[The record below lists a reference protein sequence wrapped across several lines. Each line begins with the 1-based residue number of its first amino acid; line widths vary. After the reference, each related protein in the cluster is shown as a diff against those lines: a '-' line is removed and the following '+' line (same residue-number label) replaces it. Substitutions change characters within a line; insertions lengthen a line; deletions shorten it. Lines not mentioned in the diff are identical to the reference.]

1 MTVPTRGKTPT
12 FNIYLLYYNITLP
25 KSQPISAAKR
35 EAHADGEN
43 GTWRFDV
50 PVLKWRKRQKGDEKM
65 ELKTQVHN
73 IPPLYDEKS
82 RVLILGSFPS
92 VKSREAA
99 FFYAHPQNRFWP
111 TLAAV
116 LGEETP
122 KTVEEKKAMVLRR
135 GVAMWDT
142 IGSCEI
148 DGIDRMRASRTLCR
162 TICPSFW
169 MRRTFRPSSATAARP
184 TPAIKN
190 TAARSSGARPSSF
203 PPPRRPTPDG
213 RRKSLSKRGAQR

>member
-1 MTVPTRGKTPT
+1 
-12 FNIYLLYYNITLP
+12 
-25 KSQPISAAKR
+25 
-35 EAHADGEN
+35 
-43 GTWRFDV
+43 
-50 PVLKWRKRQKGDEKM
+50 M
-65 ELKTQVHN
+65 EWQAQLHN

-99 FFYAHPQNRFWP
+99 FFYAHPQIRFWP

-135 GVAMWDT
+135 GIAMWDT

-148 DGIDRMRASRTLCR
+148 AG
-162 TICPSFW
+162 
-169 MRRTFRPSSATAARP
+169 
-184 TPAIKN
+184 
-190 TAARSSGARPSSF
+190 SSGASITNVVPNDLRVILDAADIRAIFCNGGTSYDSYNRCCRALAGREAVKLPSTS
-203 PPPRRPTPDG
+203 PANARWTQEKLLKAWREALGPY
-213 RRKSLSKRGAQR
+213 LSIV

>member
-1 MTVPTRGKTPT
+1 
-12 FNIYLLYYNITLP
+12 
-25 KSQPISAAKR
+25 
-35 EAHADGEN
+35 
-43 GTWRFDV
+43 
-50 PVLKWRKRQKGDEKM
+50 M

-116 LGEETP
+116 LGEKTP
-122 KTVEEKKAMVLRR
+122 KSVEEKKAMVLRH
-135 GVAMWDT
+135 GIAMWDT

-148 DGIDRMRASRTLCR
+148 VGS
-162 TICPSFW
+162 
-169 MRRTFRPSSATAARP
+169 
-184 TPAIKN
+184 
-190 TAARSSGARPSSF
+190 
-203 PPPRRPTPDG
+203 
-213 RRKSLSKRGAQR
+213 

>member
-1 MTVPTRGKTPT
+1 
-12 FNIYLLYYNITLP
+12 
-25 KSQPISAAKR
+25 
-35 EAHADGEN
+35 
-43 GTWRFDV
+43 
-50 PVLKWRKRQKGDEKM
+50 M
-65 ELKTQVHN
+65 EWQAQLHN

-142 IGSCEI
+142 IGS
-148 DGIDRMRASRTLCR
+148 L
-162 TICPSFW
+162 
-169 MRRTFRPSSATAARP
+169 
-184 TPAIKN
+184 
-190 TAARSSGARPSSF
+190 
-203 PPPRRPTPDG
+203 
-213 RRKSLSKRGAQR
+213 SLIHI

>member
-1 MTVPTRGKTPT
+1 
-12 FNIYLLYYNITLP
+12 
-25 KSQPISAAKR
+25 
-35 EAHADGEN
+35 
-43 GTWRFDV
+43 
-50 PVLKWRKRQKGDEKM
+50 M

-99 FFYAHPQNRFWP
+99 DQGRGCGRCRRCAAPRGSLDG

-122 KTVEEKKAMVLRR
+122 KTVKEKKAMVLRR

-148 DGIDRMRASRTLCR
+148 VGSSDASITNVVPNDLSVILDAADIQAIFCNGGTSYACYKKYCRAKLGREAVQL
-162 TICPSFW
+162 PSTSPANARW
-169 MRRTFRPSSATAARP
+169 TKEKLVEVWGAALKP
-184 TPAIKN
+184 YL
-190 TAARSSGARPSSF
+190 F
-203 PPPRRPTPDG
+203 
-213 RRKSLSKRGAQR
+213 

>member
-1 MTVPTRGKTPT
+1 
-12 FNIYLLYYNITLP
+12 
-25 KSQPISAAKR
+25 
-35 EAHADGEN
+35 
-43 GTWRFDV
+43 
-50 PVLKWRKRQKGDEKM
+50 M

-122 KTVEEKKAMVLRR
+122 KTVKEKKAMVLRR

-148 DGIDRMRASRTLCR
+148 VGSSDASITNVVPNDLSVILDAADIQAIFCNGGTSYKLYRKYQEERLGISAVQL
-162 TICPSFW
+162 PSTSPANAAW
-169 MRRTFRPSSATAARP
+169 NLERLSAAWGEVLLP
-184 TPAIKN
+184 LL
-190 TAARSSGARPSSF
+190 
-203 PPPRRPTPDG
+203 
-213 RRKSLSKRGAQR
+213 RKEEE

>member
-1 MTVPTRGKTPT
+1 M
-12 FNIYLLYYNITLP
+12 
-25 KSQPISAAKR
+25 
-35 EAHADGEN
+35 E
-43 GTWRFDV
+43 
-50 PVLKWRKRQKGDEKM
+50 RQAQ
-65 ELKTQVHN
+65 LHN
-73 IPPLYDEKS
+73 ILPLYDEKS

-122 KTVEEKKAMVLRR
+122 KTVKEKKAMVLRR

-148 DGIDRMRASRTLCR
+148 VGSSDASITNVVPNDLRVILDAADIRAIFCNGGTSYDSYNRCCR
-162 TICPSFW
+162 ALAGREAVKLPS
-169 MRRTFRPSSATAARP
+169 TSPANARWTQEKLLEAWREALGP
-184 TPAIKN
+184 Y
-190 TAARSSGARPSSF
+190 
-203 PPPRRPTPDG
+203 
-213 RRKSLSKRGAQR
+213 LSIV

>member
-1 MTVPTRGKTPT
+1 
-12 FNIYLLYYNITLP
+12 
-25 KSQPISAAKR
+25 
-35 EAHADGEN
+35 
-43 GTWRFDV
+43 
-50 PVLKWRKRQKGDEKM
+50 M
-65 ELKTQVHN
+65 EWQAQLHN

-99 FFYAHPQNRFWP
+99 FFYAHPQNRFWL

-148 DGIDRMRASRTLCR
+148 VGSSDASITNVVPNDLSV
-162 TICPSFW
+162 ILDAAVSFQD
-169 MRRTFRPSSATAARP
+169 S
-184 TPAIKN
+184 
-190 TAARSSGARPSSF
+190 
-203 PPPRRPTPDG
+203 
-213 RRKSLSKRGAQR
+213 

>member
-1 MTVPTRGKTPT
+1 
-12 FNIYLLYYNITLP
+12 
-25 KSQPISAAKR
+25 
-35 EAHADGEN
+35 
-43 GTWRFDV
+43 
-50 PVLKWRKRQKGDEKM
+50 M
-65 ELKTQVHN
+65 EWQAQLHN

-122 KTVEEKKAMVLRR
+122 KTVEEKKAMVLRC

-148 DGIDRMRASRTLCR
+148 VGSSDASITNVVPNDLSVILDAADIQAIFCNGGTSYACYKKYCRAKLGREAVQLPSTSPANAQMDEGKACR
-162 TICPSFW
+162 SVGRSAEAVSFLT
-169 MRRTFRPSSATAARP
+169 RR
-184 TPAIKN
+184 
-190 TAARSSGARPSSF
+190 
-203 PPPRRPTPDG
+203 
-213 RRKSLSKRGAQR
+213 

>member
-1 MTVPTRGKTPT
+1 
-12 FNIYLLYYNITLP
+12 
-25 KSQPISAAKR
+25 
-35 EAHADGEN
+35 
-43 GTWRFDV
+43 
-50 PVLKWRKRQKGDEKM
+50 M

-111 TLAAV
+111 
-116 LGEETP
+116 
-122 KTVEEKKAMVLRR
+122 KTVKEKKAMALRR

-148 DGIDRMRASRTLCR
+148 VGSSDASITNVVPNDLSVILDAADIQAIFCNGGTSYACYKKYCRAKLGREAVQL
-162 TICPSFW
+162 PSTSPANARW
-169 MRRTFRPSSATAARP
+169 TKEKLVEAWGAALKP
-184 TPAIKN
+184 Y
-190 TAARSSGARPSSF
+190 
-203 PPPRRPTPDG
+203 
-213 RRKSLSKRGAQR
+213 LS

>member
-1 MTVPTRGKTPT
+1 
-12 FNIYLLYYNITLP
+12 
-25 KSQPISAAKR
+25 
-35 EAHADGEN
+35 
-43 GTWRFDV
+43 
-50 PVLKWRKRQKGDEKM
+50 M
-65 ELKTQVHN
+65 EWQAQLHN

-99 FFYAHPQNRFWP
+99 FFYAHPQNRFWL

-148 DGIDRMRASRTLCR
+148 VGSSDASITNVVPNDLSV
-162 TICPSFW
+162 IW
-169 MRRTFRPSSATAARP
+169 MRRTFRPSSAMAARP
-184 TPAIKN
+184 TLAIKN

>member
-1 MTVPTRGKTPT
+1 MTVPTRGKAPT
-12 FNIYLLYYNITLP
+12 FNIYLLYHNITLP

-73 IPPLYDEKS
+73 ILPLYDEKS

-148 DGIDRMRASRTLCR
+148 VGSSDASITNVVPNDLSV
-162 TICPSFW
+162 IW

>member
-1 MTVPTRGKTPT
+1 
-12 FNIYLLYYNITLP
+12 
-25 KSQPISAAKR
+25 
-35 EAHADGEN
+35 
-43 GTWRFDV
+43 
-50 PVLKWRKRQKGDEKM
+50 M
-65 ELKTQVHN
+65 EWQAQLHN

-99 FFYAHPQNRFWP
+99 FFYAHPQNRFWL

-148 DGIDRMRASRTLCR
+148 VGSSDASITNVVPNDLSVILDAADIQAIFCNGGTSYACYKKYCRAKLGRAGRPASLHLAGQRQMDEGKACR
-162 TICPSFW
+162 SVGRSAEAVSFLT
-169 MRRTFRPSSATAARP
+169 RR
-184 TPAIKN
+184 
-190 TAARSSGARPSSF
+190 
-203 PPPRRPTPDG
+203 
-213 RRKSLSKRGAQR
+213 

>member
-1 MTVPTRGKTPT
+1 
-12 FNIYLLYYNITLP
+12 
-25 KSQPISAAKR
+25 
-35 EAHADGEN
+35 
-43 GTWRFDV
+43 
-50 PVLKWRKRQKGDEKM
+50 M

-122 KTVEEKKAMVLRR
+122 KTVKEKKAMALRR

-148 DGIDRMRASRTLCR
+148 VGSSDASITNVVPNDLSVILDAADLQAIFCNGGTAYRFYRRYDEAVWGKAEALPSTSPANASFSLDRLAEQ
-162 TICPSFW
+162 W
-169 MRRTFRPSSATAARP
+169 QAVAAY
-184 TPAIKN
+184 
-190 TAARSSGARPSSF
+190 
-203 PPPRRPTPDG
+203 
-213 RRKSLSKRGAQR
+213 L

>member
-1 MTVPTRGKTPT
+1 
-12 FNIYLLYYNITLP
+12 
-25 KSQPISAAKR
+25 
-35 EAHADGEN
+35 
-43 GTWRFDV
+43 
-50 PVLKWRKRQKGDEKM
+50 M
-65 ELKTQVHN
+65 EWQAQLHN

-99 FFYAHPQNRFWP
+99 FFYAHPQNRFWL

-148 DGIDRMRASRTLCR
+148 VGSSDASITNVVPNDLSVILDAADIQAIFCNGGTTL
-162 TICPSFW
+162 
-169 MRRTFRPSSATAARP
+169 
-184 TPAIKN
+184 AIKN

>member
-1 MTVPTRGKTPT
+1 MTVPTRGKAPT
-12 FNIYLLYYNITLP
+12 FNIYLLYHNITLP

-148 DGIDRMRASRTLCR
+148 VGSSDASITNVVPNDLSV
-162 TICPSFW
+162 IW

>member
-1 MTVPTRGKTPT
+1 
-12 FNIYLLYYNITLP
+12 
-25 KSQPISAAKR
+25 
-35 EAHADGEN
+35 
-43 GTWRFDV
+43 
-50 PVLKWRKRQKGDEKM
+50 M

-73 IPPLYDEKS
+73 ILPLYDEKS

-122 KTVEEKKAMVLRR
+122 KTVKEKKAMALRR

-148 DGIDRMRASRTLCR
+148 VGSSDASITNVVPNDLSVILDAADIQAIFCNGGTAYRFYRRYDEAVWGKAEAL
-162 TICPSFW
+162 PS
-169 MRRTFRPSSATAARP
+169 TS
-184 TPAIKN
+184 PAN
-190 TAARSSGARPSSF
+190 ARSSVQTLTERWRAALAPW
-203 PPPRRPTPDG
+203 
-213 RRKSLSKRGAQR
+213 L

>member
-1 MTVPTRGKTPT
+1 
-12 FNIYLLYYNITLP
+12 
-25 KSQPISAAKR
+25 
-35 EAHADGEN
+35 
-43 GTWRFDV
+43 
-50 PVLKWRKRQKGDEKM
+50 M

-82 RVLILGSFPS
+82 RVLILGSLPS

-99 FFYAHPQNRFWP
+99 FFYA
-111 TLAAV
+111 LAAV

-148 DGIDRMRASRTLCR
+148 VGSSDASITNVVPNDLSVILDAADIQAIFCNGGTSYACYKKYCRAKLGREAVQL
-162 TICPSFW
+162 PSTSPANARW
-169 MRRTFRPSSATAARP
+169 TKEKLIEACGAALKP
-184 TPAIKN
+184 Y
-190 TAARSSGARPSSF
+190 
-203 PPPRRPTPDG
+203 
-213 RRKSLSKRGAQR
+213 LS

>member
-1 MTVPTRGKTPT
+1 M
-12 FNIYLLYYNITLP
+12 
-25 KSQPISAAKR
+25 
-35 EAHADGEN
+35 
-43 GTWRFDV
+43 
-50 PVLKWRKRQKGDEKM
+50 
-65 ELKTQVHN
+65 QVHN
-73 IPPLYDEKS
+73 ILPLYDEKS

-148 DGIDRMRASRTLCR
+148 VGSSDASITNVVPNDLSVGGHSGHLLQRRHVLRLLQKILPREARARG
-162 TICPSFW
+162 
-169 MRRTFRPSSATAARP
+169 RP
-184 TPAIKN
+184 TAVHL
-190 TAARSSGARPSSF
+190 AG
-203 PPPRRPTPDG
+203 
-213 RRKSLSKRGAQR
+213 

>member
-1 MTVPTRGKTPT
+1 MTVPTRGKAPT
-12 FNIYLLYYNITLP
+12 FNIYLLYHNITLP

-122 KTVEEKKAMVLRR
+122 KTVKEKKAMALRR

-148 DGIDRMRASRTLCR
+148 VGSSDASITNVVPNDLS
-162 TICPSFW
+162 SFW